1 MRYAS
6 LIIILTIISLFFVS
20 SLLSAKQ
27 GEGKIYF
34 ERGRDIW
41 TINPD
46 GTKETRLSNIGKFVS
61 PVLSPNGKKIVF
73 VSQPHSMMYG
83 QGGLLGIANTDGS
96 HPISVSG
103 YNYADE
109 PGARWFPDSKTF
121 SYEKYIFNLKG
132 EKIKEIP
139 LPWSWDDTKLSSDGS
154 EIACYAFESKEIII
168 RLSSIK
174 GDNPEKI
181 MSFTNTFPPRSGF
194 IAESSFSGS
203 IQWSPD
209 GKKMLICEL
218 INKDG
223 VSRVWWYIDLQT
235 YKKSKIANL
244 NNCGVCCWT
253 PDGKK
258 IVYRDKEGGIYLM
271 KPDGTG
277 NKKLLSQKSYT
288 FGYWSPDGKKMLCR
302 GGDYENPEIWIY
314 EMETEKFYKI
324 AEKAKPIGWIK

>member
-209 GKKMLICEL
+209 GKKC
-218 INKDG
+218 
-223 VSRVWWYIDLQT
+223 
-235 YKKSKIANL
+235 
-244 NNCGVCCWT
+244 
-253 PDGKK
+253 
-258 IVYRDKEGGIYLM
+258 
-271 KPDGTG
+271 
-277 NKKLLSQKSYT
+277 
-288 FGYWSPDGKKMLCR
+288 
-302 GGDYENPEIWIY
+302 
-314 EMETEKFYKI
+314 
-324 AEKAKPIGWIK
+324 